1 MLKCKVKDPKM
12 ENRPYLSLVGSYLF
26 VATNTRPDIAFAVG
40 RLSRHLEKPSEE
52 HCNAS
57 IRVLR
62 YPESTATNEICYRS
76 KPDDLKMSEFSD
88 AYWGSDKD
96 NRRSTAWV
104 TVVVNESPV
113 VFKPKLQ
120 KKLSLST
127 AKAECGALLL
137 CIQEI
142 LRTNRF
148 YGDEGQEWR
157 SSRCV

>member
-40 RLSRHLEKPSEE
+40 RLSRHLKKPSEE

-62 YPESTATNEICYRS
+62 YPESTVTNEICYRS

-88 AYWGSDKD
+88 AY
-96 NRRSTAWV
+96 
-104 TVVVNESPV
+104 
-113 VFKPKLQ
+113 
-120 KKLSLST
+120 
-127 AKAECGALLL
+127 
-137 CIQEI
+137 
-142 LRTNRF
+142 
-148 YGDEGQEWR
+148 
-157 SSRCV
+157 